1 MECSGDRITIM
12 PRRKKPDW
20 DFPPEVR
27 ARWRTAPNLKPCRP
41 KFGKV
46 GFDKFI
52 EHIKKDKCKQ
62 CFLLYRQLN
71 YESRLIAF
79 LRQARN

>member
-1 MECSGDRITIM
+1 M
-12 PRRKKPDW
+12 
-20 DFPPEVR
+20 
-27 ARWRTAPNLKPCRP
+27 AHAPNLKPCRP